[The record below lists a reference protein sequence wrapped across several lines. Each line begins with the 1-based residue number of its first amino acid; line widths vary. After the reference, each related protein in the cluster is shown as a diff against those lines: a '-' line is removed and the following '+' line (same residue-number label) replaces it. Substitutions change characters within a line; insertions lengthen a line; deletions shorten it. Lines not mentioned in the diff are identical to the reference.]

1 MQTNPLDVLKNTN
14 QNLCGRLLPA
24 PLRKNKRSFRMRAF
38 LAPAAALLALAGPV
52 ALTPQAFAGSNTLK
66 AVIFEEVKPLYS
78 KTETGYEGFGVDVLE
93 QIRIQAN
100 RSKVTYQLAT
110 SVEDGVGAVISGKAD
125 IACGVA
131 FNWGRSTQV
140 TYSLPF
146 SVGGTRLLMA
156 SDTTIDGTPES
167 LEGETIGVVKDSQ
180 SAKVLNNVVPGATLL
195 NFDTPEQA
203 LEAFYSGEVSIL
215 GGGTLWLAANS
226 RIDKT
231 ALLPFRPYARS
242 GISCI
247 VKQNDGKLLSST
259 NIALGQMM
267 QAYMDGDAGTRRMIN
282 RWIGPGSDVGL
293 SQETIRSLYGL
304 ILSITAEINT
314 DATPG
319 I

>member
-1 MQTNPLDVLKNTN
+1 
-14 QNLCGRLLPA
+14 
-24 PLRKNKRSFRMRAF
+24 MRAL

-52 ALTPQAFAGSNTLK
+52 AITPQASAESTTLK
-66 AVIFEEVKPLYS
+66 AVIFEEVKPLYH
-78 KTETGYEGFGVDVLE
+78 KTDAGYEGLGVDVLE

-100 RSKVTYQLAT
+100 RRKVTYRVAS
-110 SVEDGVGAVISGKAD
+110 SVNDGVGAVITGKAD

-140 TYSLPF
+140 SYSLPF

-156 SDTTIDGTPES
+156 SDTTIDGTPDS

-180 SAKVLNNVVPGATLL
+180 SANVLKSVVPGATLKSF
-195 NFDTPEQA
+195 NTPKEA
-203 LEAFYSGEVSIL
+203 LDAFYTGDVPIL

-231 ALLPFRPYARS
+231 ALLPFRPYGRS

-247 VKQNDGKLLSST
+247 VQQNNGKLLSST

-293 SQETIRSLYGL
+293 SQQTIRSLYGL
-304 ILSITAEINT
+304 ILSVTAEIDT
-314 DATPG
+314 PATPG

>member
-1 MQTNPLDVLKNTN
+1 
-14 QNLCGRLLPA
+14 
-24 PLRKNKRSFRMRAF
+24 MRAF

-52 ALTPQAFAGSNTLK
+52 ALTPQASAESTTLK
-66 AVIFEEVKPLYS
+66 AVIFEEVKPLYQ
-78 KTETGYEGFGVDVLE
+78 KTDTGYEGLGVDVLE

-100 RSKVTYQLAT
+100 RRNVTYRVAS
-110 SVEDGVGAVISGKAD
+110 SVNDGIGAVITGKAD

-131 FNWGRSTQV
+131 FTWGRSTQV

-146 SVGGTRLLMA
+146 GVGGTRVLMA
-156 SDTTIDGTPES
+156 SDTTMDGTPAS
-167 LEGETIGVVKDSQ
+167 LEGTIIGVVKDSQ
-180 SAKVLNNVVPGATLL
+180 SAKVLKSVVPGATLKSY
-195 NFDTPEQA
+195 DTPIEA
-203 LEAFYSGEVSIL
+203 LNAFYAGEVPML

-231 ALLPFRPYARS
+231 ALLPFRPYGRS

-247 VKQNDGKLLSST
+247 VKQDNGKLLSST

-314 DATPG
+314 PATPG

>member
-1 MQTNPLDVLKNTN
+1 
-14 QNLCGRLLPA
+14 
-24 PLRKNKRSFRMRAF
+24 MRAF

-52 ALTPQAFAGSNTLK
+52 ALIPQASAESTTLK
-66 AVIFEEVKPLYS
+66 AVIFEEVKPLYQ
-78 KTETGYEGFGVDVLE
+78 KTDTGYEGFGVDVLE
-93 QIRIQAN
+93 QIRIQAKRRN
-100 RSKVTYQLAT
+100 VTYRVAN
-110 SVEDGVGAVISGKAD
+110 SVKDGVGAVITGKAD

-140 TYSLPF
+140 SYSLPF

-156 SDTTIDGTPES
+156 SDTTIDGTPAS
-167 LEGETIGVVKDSQ
+167 LEGQTIGVVKDSQ
-180 SAKVLNNVVPGATLL
+180 SAKVLKNVAPGATL
-195 NFDTPEQA
+195 NNYTTPKEA
-203 LEAFYSGEVSIL
+203 LDAFYSGEVSIL

-231 ALLPFRPYARS
+231 ALLPFRPYSRS

-247 VKQNDGKLLSST
+247 VNQNNGKLLSST

-267 QAYMDGDAGTRRMIN
+267 QAYMDGDAGTREMIN

-293 SQETIRSLYGL
+293 SQETISSLYGL

-314 DATPG
+314 EATPG
-319 I
+319 S

>member
-1 MQTNPLDVLKNTN
+1 
-14 QNLCGRLLPA
+14 
-24 PLRKNKRSFRMRAF
+24 MRAF
-38 LAPAAALLALAGPV
+38 LAPAAALLALAAPI
-52 ALTPQAFAGSNTLK
+52 AFSPRAFAQSNTLK
-66 AVIFEEVKPLYS
+66 AVIFEDVKPLYQ

-93 QIRIQAN
+93 QIRMQAN
-100 RSKVTYQLAT
+100 RSTVTYRLAS
-110 SVEDGVGAVISGKAD
+110 SVEDGVGAVISGEAD

-131 FNWGRSTQV
+131 FNWDRSTKV

-156 SDTTIDGTPES
+156 FDTAIDGTPES
-167 LEGETIGVVKDSQ
+167 LVGETIGVVKDSQ
-180 SAKVLNNVVPGATLL
+180 SAKVLSGVVPGATLL
-195 NFDTPEQA
+195 SFDTPEDA

-231 ALLPFRPYARS
+231 ALLPFRPYGRS

-247 VKQNDGKLLSST
+247 VKQNNGKLLSST

-267 QAYMDGDAGTRRMIN
+267 QAYMDGDAGTREMIN

-304 ILSITAEINT
+304 ILSITAELNT
-314 DATPG
+314 AATPG

>member
-1 MQTNPLDVLKNTN
+1 
-14 QNLCGRLLPA
+14 
-24 PLRKNKRSFRMRAF
+24 MRGF

-52 ALTPQAFAGSNTLK
+52 ALIPQASAESTTLK
-66 AVIFEEVKPLYS
+66 AVIFEEVKPLYQ
-78 KTETGYEGFGVDVLE
+78 KADRGYEGFGVDVLE

-100 RSKVTYQLAT
+100 RRNVTYRVAT
-110 SVEDGVGAVISGKAD
+110 SVNDGVGAVITGKAD

-140 TYSLPF
+140 SYSLPF
-146 SVGGTRLLMA
+146 SVGGTRLLMP
-156 SDTTIDGTPES
+156 SETTIDGTPDS
-167 LEGETIGVVKDSQ
+167 LKGQTIGVVKDSQ
-180 SAKVLNNVVPGATLL
+180 SAKVLKNVAPGASL
-195 NFDTPEQA
+195 NNYSTPKQA
-203 LEAFYSGEVSIL
+203 LDAFYSGEVSIL

-231 ALLPFRPYARS
+231 ALLPFRPYGRS

-247 VKQNDGKLLSST
+247 VNQNNGKLLSST

-267 QAYMDGDAGTRRMIN
+267 QAYMDGDAGTREMIN

-293 SQETIRSLYGL
+293 SQETISSLYGL

-314 DATPG
+314 EATPG
-319 I
+319 S